1 MNMRPTNCLLAD
13 SGSTKT
19 TWCLVSDGSPSLTFR
34 TGGIN
39 PFYQTEAG
47 IERELIGNVL
57 PALPSGG
64 ADTVCFYGAGCIG
77 EKAAALRRLL
87 ARLFPSAQTV
97 DVETDMLG
105 AARALCGHSA
115 GIACILGTGSNSC
128 FYDGTR
134 ICANVPPLGFI
145 LGDEGSGAVLGKLLV
160 GNVLKRLWPSRL
172 ADAFFAYTG
181 LTQEALLDRVYR
193 QPFPNRFL
201 AGLAPFLSA
210 RLDEEPVRRLVAGS
224 FRDFLTR
231 NVAQYDYRTH
241 PVHFTGS
248 VAWHFRALLEEA
260 AHDLGIGL
268 GHVVQSPIEGLVRF
282 HSGR

>member
-47 IERELIGNVL
+47 IERELTGNVL
-57 PALPSGG
+57 PTLPSGG
-64 ADTVCFYGAGCIG
+64 VDAVCFYGAGCIG

>member
-1 MNMRPTNCLLAD
+1 MNCLLAD

-47 IERELIGNVL
+47 IERELTGNVL
-57 PALPSGG
+57 PTLPSGG
-64 ADTVCFYGAGCIG
+64 VDAVCFYGAGCIG

-97 DVETDMLG
+97 VVETDMLG

>member
-1 MNMRPTNCLLAD
+1 MNMRPMNCLLAD

-47 IERELIGNVL
+47 IERELTGNVL
-57 PALPSGG
+57 PTLPSGG
-64 ADTVCFYGAGCIG
+64 VDAVCFYGAGCIG